1 MEKNLTVKEKSGGTA
16 KKATYSREQKGNKG
30 QEQNHAKA
38 AANIRKTKS
47 MEVLSR
53 RVDHAGSGYLD
64 EKELEKRKQEAH
76 KVFVKEKIKFS
87 AFLNEITRQVLSPS
101 RLTSLGVTHVHRPSS
116 PGQTSTSPKALS
128 PKPEHKTNART
139 PVSTPIPNVTHIQP
153 RPPAPT
159 SILILKGTSSI
170 NNSVRLFP
178 GVVMAVQE
186 VIQAILA
193 LPQNVFHL
201 GLNVVTKFRSST
213 KLPPKRNISIH
224 RIIEIH
230 TTNHLQHTTITM
242 KIIIAHLHVLV
253 LQNQKTAIVI
263 PIKNRITI
271 IPIKNLITIIHHRH
285 LISTMELIIAH
296 HHTII
301 LLQILIS
308 TMELITAHHHTII
321 LLQIP
326 IILLQIPIIIHPL
339 HHNTIMELT
348 AAQQSLL
355 SQALTIIFPIQKL
368 ILLTKNHT
376 TTATINIHLHRHI
389 TTMDVTA
396 PQFQNLPTIIP
407 VQNLTTIIRLLLST
421 TMESMKLQHHHSDH
435 ESSHP
440 KSHHHHHH
448 SHPNHSSNTIQHH
461 HTSDSHT
468 ETRQHSH
475 SRNASP
481 TPEHHYHSSHTDS
494 HHSPH
499 QHHHHV
505 SDSYPKGPAH
515 SNSAHHYENHP
526 NTHSESQDH
535 SASHPK
541 GHLSRLEL
549 HLHSDHDPPES
560 HPKHFPSGSHEPTPV
575 EPDHYHHHKSQESHH
590 YSHSNSHHHSNPESN
605 HPQHHEHSESHHR
618 SQPESH
624 HHHSQDHHHY
634 HDNPESQ
641 NQHSNTEHH
650 HFHSESNHYHSH
662 FKEDHHNDDHTS
674 HLRHSPVG
682 QRSTSPHS
690 NKSNS
695 SASSTIQDDQ
705 STVSYQE
712 SSSYLKEKDSELERL
727 TMLQEQNEVLHHSL
741 LQTTVR
747 MECMGSEFK
756 TGHQLIESELQRT
769 RIELNSLL
777 ERFTRLQDNY
787 SSTQQT
793 NHLLEKKL
801 HCVAQNM
808 DGERERLNQRISELS
823 DQLSTA
829 KTTIQSLETINV
841 TSMLQDALVKHLK
854 SDDPMTPLPVAP
866 PPAQF
871 MDSDRYDKV
880 SMHGDDQS
888 LGTLP
893 EEEESDWSEMGE
905 EAQICVL
912 RGSQGNHG
920 NASYYQ
926 WQQRQGCWGGLN
938 QYSKGNVDTESESGG
953 EESKC
958 HQPPHGL
965 QIPHLKF
972 TVHPETLPIPMA
984 DVSLACFNQGPD
996 DPDCDGY
1003 HITDVRNLG
1012 SPIRVLS
1019 ASLEEIHSIG
1029 ILKQQEQQQ
1038 DHHKSMMDLHQS
1050 QVCTRQVLYEDEIEC
1065 DWREANSHGAG
1076 EHLNGM
1082 VGLESAQKM
1091 LNHYIHDGESTH
1103 L

>member
-1 MEKNLTVKEKSGGTA
+1 
-16 KKATYSREQKGNKG
+16 
-30 QEQNHAKA
+30 
-38 AANIRKTKS
+38 
-47 MEVLSR
+47 MEVLPR
-53 RVDHAGSGYLD
+53 RVHHAGSGYLD
-64 EKELEKRKQEAH
+64 EKELEKKKQEAH

-101 RLTSLGVTHVHRPSS
+101 RLTSLGVTDVQRPSS
-116 PGQTSTSPKALS
+116 PGQTSTSSKALS
-128 PKPEHKTNART
+128 PKPEHKSEKKSKISRSRPGSSASSITSTAHSHASKRSHSSKHSHSKRHSHSSKTSRSNKHPYSERDLINQQQHQAVPRRHHDSTRSDTSNTSSSSKCLSSGTERGHKGQKQHRIATKEKHFNRNSHHKSSPTHHHCNEDYHSPPSRACSPESENRHRHSHQESHHHHSHQKSHHRHSHQEPHHRHAHPESHHHHSPSPSHRHGTHHSPSPHHHSPSDSHHHSPSPSQYRHGAHRSSTRSSKSGTHRHRSHSEAHPSHKESHHQHSPSPPHHNQGSHTT
-139 PVSTPIPNVTHIQP
+139 PVSEP
-153 RPPAPT
+153 
-159 SILILKGTSSI
+159 S
-170 NNSVRLFP
+170 
-178 GVVMAVQE
+178 
-186 VIQAILA
+186 
-193 LPQNVFHL
+193 
-201 GLNVVTKFRSST
+201 
-213 KLPPKRNISIH
+213 
-224 RIIEIH
+224 
-230 TTNHLQHTTITM
+230 
-242 KIIIAHLHVLV
+242 
-253 LQNQKTAIVI
+253 
-263 PIKNRITI
+263 
-271 IPIKNLITIIHHRH
+271 HRH
-285 LISTMELIIAH
+285 SRSKSH
-296 HHTII
+296 HYH
-301 LLQILIS
+301 S
-308 TMELITAHHHTII
+308 
-321 LLQIP
+321 P
-326 IILLQIPIIIHPL
+326 PPPL
-339 HHNTIMELT
+339 HHHGEHGSTSN
-348 AAQQSLL
+348 
-355 SQALTIIFPIQKL
+355 
-368 ILLTKNHT
+368 
-376 TTATINIHLHRHI
+376 
-389 TTMDVTA
+389 
-396 PQFQNLPTIIP
+396 
-407 VQNLTTIIRLLLST
+407 LST
-421 TMESMKLQHHHSDH
+421 DSETHYQSDVKLQHHHSDH
-435 ESSHP
+435 ESSYP

-448 SHPNHSSNTIQHH
+448 SRHSHSSNTIQHH
-461 HTSDSHT
+461 HTSDSHS
-468 ETRQHSH
+468 ETRQLSHSH
-475 SRNASP
+475 NASP

-515 SNSAHHYENHP
+515 SNSAHHYENHH
-526 NTHSESQDH
+526 NTHSESQD
-535 SASHPK
+535 PK

-549 HLHSDHDPPES
+549 HLHSDHDPPETR
-560 HPKHFPSGSHEPTPV
+560 PNHFPSGSHETPPV

-590 YSHSNSHHHSNPESN
+590 YSHHHSNPESN

-634 HDNPESQ
+634 PDNPESQ

-705 STVSYQE
+705 STVSYHE
-712 SSSYLKEKDSELERL
+712 SSSFLKEKDSELERL
-727 TMLQEQNEVLHHSL
+727 TRLQEQNEVLHHNL

-777 ERFTRLQDNY
+777 ERFTRLQENY

-854 SDDPMTPLPVAP
+854 SDDPITPLPVAP

-912 RGSQGNHG
+912 RGSQGNRE

-926 WQQRQGCWGGLN
+926 WQQSQGCWEGMN
-938 QYSKGNVDTESESGG
+938 QYSKGNVDTESDSGG

-972 TVHPETLPIPMA
+972 TVHPETLPIPVA

-1003 HITDVRNLG
+1003 RITDVRNLG